1 MVVDTAQTLSYIN
14 YTYIIQNNRGHGCK
28 RVDMKK
34 TYYILAM
41 NYGHGFGV
49 EFGAYSINEILDFK
63 YDVLKE
69 CELPLPLTKTIKT
82 IDDQN
87 AINAAINKL
96 NKKG

>member
-1 MVVDTAQTLSYIN
+1 MI
-14 YTYIIQNNRGHGCK
+14 
-28 RVDMKK
+28 K

-41 NYGHGFGV
+41 DCGHGYGV
-49 EFGAYSINEILDFK
+49 EFGAYTVNEILDFK
-63 YDVLKE
+63 YNVLKD

-82 IDDQN
+82 IDDQR